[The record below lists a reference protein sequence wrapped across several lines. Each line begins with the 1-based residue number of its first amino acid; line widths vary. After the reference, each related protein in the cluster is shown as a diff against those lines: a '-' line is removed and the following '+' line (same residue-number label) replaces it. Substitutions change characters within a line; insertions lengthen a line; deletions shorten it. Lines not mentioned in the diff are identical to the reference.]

1 MQAKVSGSRLAES
14 GESLSYL
21 GLFLRHQLSSGGL
34 IADSTAK
41 RESSESRFVP
51 LAVAEKQSLAL
62 VNMGSANA
70 GELALAIAS
79 PAIQL
84 NDVTN

>member
-41 RESSESRFVP
+41 RESSESVFVP
-51 LAVAEKQSLAL
+51 LVAAEKQLLAL
-62 VNMGSANA
+62 LGIGSANA
-70 GELALAIAS
+70 GRFVLAIAS